1 MMLERLHIENIAII
15 RSLDVD
21 LSSGFS
27 VFTGETGAGKSIII
41 DSIGLLLGSKGD
53 RGLIRNGERSA
64 LVSGTFS
71 HLSAAVR
78 QFLLSAEL
86 VTEEDLLEED
96 TLVLQRT
103 ITLDGRSSIRCC
115 GKPMTLSMLRTL
127 GELLMSIHG
136 QHDTSELL
144 KKASHCALLDDYAQN
159 GDILS
164 EYRTLYREW
173 CDLRAQKAEYEKQ
186 VADAERMRELL
197 SYQLQD
203 IDRGKLRSGEE
214 EELLVERN
222 QLQYAEKIDKN
233 TSFTYRILKA
243 AEKGSAVLLL
253 ERAAA
258 SLHALTS
265 VLPEAEAI
273 EQRLNDLLYEVD
285 DIAEAVKVLG
295 ATDVADPTARLDEVE
310 TRLETIKK
318 LERKYGAT
326 IDEVLSFRAKTAE
339 ALDRL
344 ENHGVYLEDLE
355 RKENVART
363 KLQDIASRL
372 TERRRVAAEAL
383 KEKIEEALA
392 FLDMPK
398 VRFSVRILALSEF
411 GSGGLDDVE
420 FLLSA
425 NPGEPLAPLAKI
437 ASGGE
442 LSRIMLAFRS
452 VFVEED
458 EISSMIFDEI
468 DTGISGKTSQ
478 KVGIKLKQIAAGA
491 QVICITHS
499 PQIAALADAHF
510 RIAKEEIDGRNETSL
525 RLLNDEERVLEVA
538 RILGGIHVTDIQK
551 QTAREL
557 IEDGKAF

>member
-71 HLSAAVR
+71 QLSAAVR

-144 KKASHCALLDDYAQN
+144 KKASHCALLDDYAQSN
-159 GDILS
+159 DILS
-164 EYRTLYREW
+164 EYRTLYHEW

-203 IDRGKLRSGEE
+203 IDRGKLRLGEE

-233 TSFTYRILKA
+233 TSFTYRILKG

-253 ERAAA
+253 ERASA

-318 LERKYGAT
+318 LERKYGTT
-326 IDEVLSFRAKTAE
+326 IDEVLAFRAKTAE

-344 ENHGVYLEDLE
+344 ENHGAYLEDLE
-355 RKENVART
+355 RKENVACT

-372 TERRRVAAEAL
+372 T
-383 KEKIEEALA
+383 
-392 FLDMPK
+392 
-398 VRFSVRILALSEF
+398 
-411 GSGGLDDVE
+411 
-420 FLLSA
+420 
-425 NPGEPLAPLAKI
+425 
-437 ASGGE
+437 
-442 LSRIMLAFRS
+442 
-452 VFVEED
+452 
-458 EISSMIFDEI
+458 
-468 DTGISGKTSQ
+468 
-478 KVGIKLKQIAAGA
+478 
-491 QVICITHS
+491 
-499 PQIAALADAHF
+499 
-510 RIAKEEIDGRNETSL
+510 
-525 RLLNDEERVLEVA
+525 
-538 RILGGIHVTDIQK
+538 
-551 QTAREL
+551 
-557 IEDGKAF
+557 

>member
-1 MMLERLHIENIAII
+1 
-15 RSLDVD
+15 
-21 LSSGFS
+21 
-27 VFTGETGAGKSIII
+27 
-41 DSIGLLLGSKGD
+41 
-53 RGLIRNGERSA
+53 
-64 LVSGTFS
+64 
-71 HLSAAVR
+71 
-78 QFLLSAEL
+78 
-86 VTEEDLLEED
+86 
-96 TLVLQRT
+96 
-103 ITLDGRSSIRCC
+103 
-115 GKPMTLSMLRTL
+115 MTLSMLRTL

-233 TSFTYRILKA
+233 TSFTYRILKG

-355 RKENVART
+355 RKENVAHT

-478 KVGIKLKQIAAGA
+478 KVGIKLKQIARGA

>member
-71 HLSAAVR
+71 QLSAAVR

-144 KKASHCALLDDYAQN
+144 KKASHCALLDDYAQSN
-159 GDILS
+159 DILS
-164 EYRTLYREW
+164 EYRTLYHEW

-203 IDRGKLRSGEE
+203 IDRGKLRLGEE

-233 TSFTYRILKA
+233 TSFTYRILKG

-253 ERAAA
+253 ERASA

-318 LERKYGAT
+318 LERKYGTT
-326 IDEVLSFRAKTAE
+326 IDEVLAFRAKTAE

-344 ENHGVYLEDLE
+344 ENHGAYLEDLE
-355 RKENVART
+355 RKENVACT

-372 TERRRVAAEAL
+372 TERRRGAAEAL

-398 VRFSVRILALSEF
+398 VRFSVRIAALSEF

-478 KVGIKLKQIAAGA
+478 KVGIKLKQIAANA

-557 IEDGKAF
+557 IEDGKTL

>member
-1 MMLERLHIENIAII
+1 
-15 RSLDVD
+15 
-21 LSSGFS
+21 
-27 VFTGETGAGKSIII
+27 
-41 DSIGLLLGSKGD
+41 
-53 RGLIRNGERSA
+53 
-64 LVSGTFS
+64 
-71 HLSAAVR
+71 
-78 QFLLSAEL
+78 
-86 VTEEDLLEED
+86 
-96 TLVLQRT
+96 
-103 ITLDGRSSIRCC
+103 
-115 GKPMTLSMLRTL
+115 
-127 GELLMSIHG
+127 
-136 QHDTSELL
+136 
-144 KKASHCALLDDYAQN
+144 
-159 GDILS
+159 
-164 EYRTLYREW
+164 
-173 CDLRAQKAEYEKQ
+173 
-186 VADAERMRELL
+186 
-197 SYQLQD
+197 
-203 IDRGKLRSGEE
+203 
-214 EELLVERN
+214 
-222 QLQYAEKIDKN
+222 
-233 TSFTYRILKA
+233 
-243 AEKGSAVLLL
+243 
-253 ERAAA
+253 
-258 SLHALTS
+258 
-265 VLPEAEAI
+265 
-273 EQRLNDLLYEVD
+273 
-285 DIAEAVKVLG
+285 
-295 ATDVADPTARLDEVE
+295 
-310 TRLETIKK
+310 
-318 LERKYGAT
+318 
-326 IDEVLSFRAKTAE
+326 
-339 ALDRL
+339 
-344 ENHGVYLEDLE
+344 
-355 RKENVART
+355 
-363 KLQDIASRL
+363 L